1 MKNRLI
7 LSLMMATCILPVS
20 SALALFEDDKAE
32 LLKGTEI
39 TLVEAVEKA
48 LTTVKGKAVDVELE
62 KEHGKTVFEVKII
75 DENEATREVYVDAH
89 TGEVV
94 KIEKD

>member
-7 LSLMMATCILPVS
+7 PCLVMTTCILPVS

-32 LLKGTEI
+32 LLKGTQI

-48 LTTVKGKAVDVELE
+48 LTTVKGKAVDAELE
-62 KEHGKTVFEVKII
+62 NEHGKTVFEVKIV
-75 DENEATREVYVDAH
+75 DERETTKEVYVDAH
-89 TGEVV
+89 SGEVV

>member
-7 LSLMMATCILPVS
+7 LCLMMTTCILPVS
-20 SALALFEDDKAE
+20 SALALFGDDKAE
-32 LLKGTEI
+32 LLKGTQI

-48 LTTVKGKAVDVELE
+48 LTTVKGKAVDAELE
-62 KEHGKTVFEVKII
+62 KEHGKTVFEVKIV
-75 DENEATREVYVDAH
+75 DETETTREVYVDAH
-89 TGEVV
+89 SGEVV

>member
-7 LSLMMATCILPVS
+7 LNVMMATCLLPVS
-20 SALALFEDDKAE
+20 SALALFDEDPAE
-32 LLKGTEI
+32 LLKGTQI

-48 LTTVKGKAVDVELE
+48 MTTVKGKAVDVELE
-62 KEHGKTVFEVKII
+62 KEQGKTVFEVKIV
-75 DENEATREVYVDAH
+75 DENEKTREVYVDAH
-89 TGEVV
+89 SGEVV

>member
-1 MKNRLI
+1 MKNYLI
-7 LSLMMATCILPVS
+7 PGLMMATFILPVS
-20 SALALFEDDKAE
+20 SALALFDDEKSE
-32 LLKGTEI
+32 LLKGTNI

-48 LTTVKGKAVDVELE
+48 LTTVKGKAVDAELE

-75 DENEATREVYVDAH
+75 DENETTREIYVDAH

>member
-7 LSLMMATCILPVS
+7 LSVFVAACILPMS
-20 SALALFEDDKAE
+20 SALALFDDDKVE
-32 LLKGTEI
+32 LLKGAKI

-48 LTTVKGKAVDVELE
+48 LTTVKGHAVEAELE
-62 KEHGKTVFEVKII
+62 KESGKTVFEVEII
-75 DENEATREVYVDAH
+75 DENGATREVHVDAH
-89 TGEVV
+89 SGEVV